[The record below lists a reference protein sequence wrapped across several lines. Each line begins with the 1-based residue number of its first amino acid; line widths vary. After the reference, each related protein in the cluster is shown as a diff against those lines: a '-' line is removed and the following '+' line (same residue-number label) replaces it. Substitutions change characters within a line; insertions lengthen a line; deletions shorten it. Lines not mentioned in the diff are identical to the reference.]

1 MAKYKAYPEYRDSGV
16 EWLGEIP
23 EKWNIYSLKR
33 SISNCTSGL
42 WGEEPNGKNDIII
55 LRVADFERNSLT
67 ISSEKL
73 TMRAISS
80 EEREIRLL
88 KKGDL
93 IIEKSGGGDKTLV
106 GCVVVFEKNFNAITS
121 NFVAKMS
128 PLKGYQPH
136 FLKYCFSHLYDGK
149 INSLSIKQTTGIQ
162 NIDINHYLM
171 RKFCFP
177 DEIQQRIIC
186 EFLDYQSHKFNTL
199 IVKQKQLIE
208 LLKEKRQAVIS
219 HAVTKGLNPDMPMKD
234 SGVEWLGDVP
244 CHWNVVKLKYI
255 STLNNQTLPDSTSKH
270 FLIKYIDIGN
280 VSKENGISNP
290 EEMFF
295 SEAPSRARR
304 IVKDGDVI
312 ISTVRTY
319 LEAIAIILNPPYNLV
334 VSTGFAVIHPQKLS
348 KKFSLY
354 SFKDRKFIQKI
365 ISMSVGISYP
375 AINASDLITIKIPFP
390 EYLEQD
396 EIGDFLHKKT
406 AKIDTL
412 IQKQLQQIDLLKE
425 RRTALIAAAVTGKID
440 LRDWTPPASSTES
453 SLADEEATA

>member
-1 MAKYKAYPEYRDSGV
+1 MAKYKAYPEYKDSGI
-16 EWLGEIP
+16 EWLGQIP
-23 EKWNIYSLKR
+23 EKWNTYSLKR
-33 SISNCTSGL
+33 CISSCTSGL

-55 LRVADFERNSLT
+55 LRVADFERNYLT
-67 ISSEKL
+67 ISSDKL

-219 HAVTKGLNPDMPMKD
+219 HAVTKGLNPDVPMKD

-244 CHWNVVKLKYI
+244 CHWNVAKLKYI
-255 STLNNQTLPDSTSKH
+255 STLNNQTLSDSTSKH

-280 VSKENGISNP
+280 ISKENGISNP

-319 LEAIAIILNPPYNLV
+319 LEAIAIILNPPHNLV

-365 ISMSVGISYP
+365 ISMSEGISYP
-375 AINASDLITIKIPFP
+375 AINASDLMTIKIPFP

-396 EIGDFLHKKT
+396 EIGDFLHRKT

-440 LRDWTPPASSTES
+440 LRDWTPPASSSEES
-453 SLADEEATA
+453 FTAEEATA

>member
-16 EWLGEIP
+16 IFLDNPPSHWHTIKIKHLLKLKNEIVGNNHTNFTLLSLTLNGVITRDISSGEGKIP
-23 EKWNIYSLKR
+23 ESFATYQRVERNYLIFCLFDMDETPRTVGLSSQSGMITGAYNVYKCNNKADPSFIYYYFLYIDSFKRLKPYYTGLRKVVRSETFDSLKLHLP
-33 SISNCTSGL
+33 SIKEQLKIAIYLGHQITSINGL
-42 WGEEPNGKNDIII
+42 
-55 LRVADFERNSLT
+55 
-67 ISSEKL
+67 
-73 TMRAISS
+73 
-80 EEREIRLL
+80 
-88 KKGDL
+88 
-93 IIEKSGGGDKTLV
+93 IEKQL
-106 GCVVVFEKNFNAITS
+106 
-121 NFVAKMS
+121 
-128 PLKGYQPH
+128 
-136 FLKYCFSHLYDGK
+136 
-149 INSLSIKQTTGIQ
+149 
-162 NIDINHYLM
+162 
-171 RKFCFP
+171 
-177 DEIQQRIIC
+177 
-186 EFLDYQSHKFNTL
+186 
-199 IVKQKQLIE
+199 QLIE

-219 HAVTKGLNPDMPMKD
+219 HAVTKGLNPEVPMKD

-319 LEAIAIILNPPYNLV
+319 LEAIAIILNPPHNLV
-334 VSTGFAVIHPQKLS
+334 VSTGFAVIHPQILS

-396 EIGDFLHKKT
+396 EIGDFLYRKT

-412 IQKQLQQIDLLKE
+412 IQKQLQQIELLKE
-425 RRTALIAAAVTGKID
+425 RRTALISAAVTGKID
-440 LRDWTPPASSTES
+440 LRDWTPPASSTEAP
-453 SLADEEATA
+453 LTAEEATA

>member
-23 EKWNIYSLKR
+23 SHWHLKR
-33 SISNCTSGL
+33 LGTQFVERKEKVSDKDYPPLSVTKHGIVPQLETAAKTEAGDNRKL
-42 WGEEPNGKNDIII
+42 VLKNDFVINSRSDRKGSSGISKLDGSVSLISIVLCPQNI
-55 LRVADFERNSLT
+55 LPLYAHHLLRSCYFQEEFYRFGKGIVADLWSTNYSEMKNIL
-67 ISSEKL
+67 IPLPSEKECTL
-73 TMRAISS
+73 ITMFID
-80 EEREIRLL
+80 
-88 KKGDL
+88 KKL
-93 IIEKSGGGDKTLV
+93 
-106 GCVVVFEKNFNAITS
+106 N
-121 NFVAKMS
+121 
-128 PLKGYQPH
+128 
-136 FLKYCFSHLYDGK
+136 K
-149 INSLSIKQTTGIQ
+149 I
-162 NIDINHYLM
+162 
-171 RKFCFP
+171 
-177 DEIQQRIIC
+177 
-186 EFLDYQSHKFNTL
+186 NTL
-199 IVKQKQLIE
+199 IEKQEQFIE

-234 SGVEWLGDVP
+234 SGIEWLGDVP

-319 LEAIAIILNPPYNLV
+319 LEAIAIILNPPHNLV

-396 EIGDFLHKKT
+396 EIGDFLHRKT

-412 IQKQLQQIDLLKE
+412 IQKQLQQIELLKE
-425 RRTALIAAAVTGKID
+425 RRTALISAAVTGKID
-440 LRDWTPPASSTES
+440 LRDWTPPASSAEA
-453 SLADEEATA
+453 SLTAEETTA

>member
-16 EWLGEIP
+16 EWLREIP
-23 EKWNIYSLKR
+23 EKWNTYSLKR

-67 ISSEKL
+67 ISSDKL

-186 EFLDYQSHKFNTL
+186 EFLDYQSHKFNTF

-219 HAVTKGLNPDMPMKD
+219 HAVTKGLNPDMPKKD

-440 LRDWTPPASSTES
+440 LRDWTHPASSTET
-453 SLADEEATA
+453 SLTAEETTA

>member
-1 MAKYKAYPEYRDSGV
+1 MAKYKAYPEYKDSGV

-23 EKWNIYSLKR
+23 EKWNTHSLKR
-33 SISNCTSGL
+33 SISSCTSGL

-67 ISSEKL
+67 ISSDKL

-177 DEIQQRIIC
+177 NEKQQKIIY
-186 EFLDYQSHKFNTL
+186 EFLDYQIQKLNTL
-199 IVKQKQLIE
+199 IAKQQQLIE

-219 HAVTKGLNPDMPMKD
+219 HAVTKGLNPNVPMKN
-234 SGVEWLGDVP
+234 SGIEWLGDVP
-244 CHWNVVKLKYI
+244 CHWNVAKLKYI
-255 STLNNQTLPDSTSKH
+255 STLNNQTLSDSTSKN

-280 VSKENGISNP
+280 ISKESGISNP

-319 LEAIAIILNPPYNLV
+319 LEAIAIILNPPHNLV
-334 VSTGFAVIHPQKLS
+334 VSTGFAVIRPQKLS

-390 EYLEQD
+390 EYLEQN
-396 EIGDFLHKKT
+396 EIGDFLHRKT
-406 AKIDTL
+406 AKIDIL
-412 IQKQLQQIDLLKE
+412 IEKQRQQIDLLKE

-440 LRDWTPPASSTES
+440 LRDWTAPGSSSEES
-453 SLADEEATA
+453 LTAEEATA